1 MLKLLQKLK
10 LRKTGKTTLSSQATS
25 EEHQLSG
32 SYQKENTTETTLN
45 LYDIPSK
52 INVETFYRIME
63 TGDLTL
69 LMVNQSQFQ
78 NLNSDQQESANE
90 KLNDVWLDLQEYYY
104 SHTSKQSFEK
114 FKYNLK
120 KVVQLQNEITTCEAA
135 LQLVVLGFDEHFE
148 TLIQF
153 GITAT
158 DIDQIKSAI
167 SRKETKLEFAK
178 NKLEKGGEKESAGF
192 YKLVANVERALNR
205 QLDLR
210 EINLERWV
218 AYLQDIKE
226 RNEQQKQEI
235 NNSKRK
241 RKWRDN

>member
-10 LRKTGKTTLSSQATS
+10 LKKTGKTTLSSQATS
-25 EEHQLSG
+25 KEHPLSE
-32 SYQKENTTETTLN
+32 SYQKENITETILN
-45 LYDIPSK
+45 LYDTPSK

-63 TGDLTL
+63 TGDLKL
-69 LMVNQSQFQ
+69 LMVNPNQYL
-78 NLNSDQQESANE
+78 NLNSEKQESANE

-104 SHTSKQSFEK
+104 SNTSKQSFEK

-135 LQLVVLGFDEHFE
+135 LQLVILGFDEHFE
-148 TLIQF
+148 TLIKF

-158 DIDQIKSAI
+158 DVDQIKSAI

-178 NKLEKGGEKESAGF
+178 NKLDKGGEKESAGF

-205 QLDLR
+205 QLDLK

-226 RNEQQKQEI
+226 RNEQQKQEL

-241 RKWRDN
+241 RKWQDN